1 MKNILLILP
10 VVFFQNVVAQTLTF
24 EYDTGGNQKVRQ
36 YCAICTSLG
45 KAATQ
50 ENLITQEDLK
60 GETYQVKVYPNP
72 TKDKVNLIW
81 KPELGDLIEKIEYVA
96 YNFTQ
101 FRPIPFNKREGKVTL
116 DLSDQPLGMYV
127 IIFHL
132 NNGEKL
138 TYKVLKH

>member
-1 MKNILLILP
+1 MFNARVAPSLVTIEDRLY
-10 VVFFQNVVAQTLTF
+10 VFFGYACL
-24 EYDTGGNQKVRQ
+24 ENQ
-36 YCAICTSLG
+36 A
-45 KAATQ
+45 
-50 ENLITQEDLK
+50 
-60 GETYQVKVYPNP
+60 
-72 TKDKVNLIW
+72 DKRN
-81 KPELGDLIEKIEYVA
+81 LIEKIEYVA